1 MRAYIVP
8 HNRKGLVGPVAW
20 VAVPAGGRTS
30 LMSGCGTEMETGMP
44 MLGIIWPM
52 GAIGVMPPIRPMPT
66 TPAGG
71 REDKGMGSLLL
82 CARLPYPWPERPIMG
97 LTLIWLRVGGCGW
110 FTWNGLT

>member
-20 VAVPAGGRTS
+20 VAVPVGGSTP
-30 LMSGCGTEMETGMP
+30 LMSGCGIDTEAGMP

-52 GAIGVMPPIRPMPT
+52 GATGVMPPTGPMPT
-66 TPAGG
+66 APAGA

-82 CARLPYPWPERPIMG
+82 CARLPKPWPERPIMG

-110 FTWNGLT
+110 FT

>member
-1 MRAYIVP
+1 M
-8 HNRKGLVGPVAW
+8 GPAAW
-20 VAVPAGGRTS
+20 VAVPVGGSTP
-30 LMSGCGTEMETGMP
+30 LISGCGIDTEAGVP

-52 GAIGVMPPIRPMPT
+52 GATGVMPPIGPMPT
-66 TPAGG
+66 APAGG

-82 CARLPYPWPERPIMG
+82 WVRLPNPWPVRPIMG